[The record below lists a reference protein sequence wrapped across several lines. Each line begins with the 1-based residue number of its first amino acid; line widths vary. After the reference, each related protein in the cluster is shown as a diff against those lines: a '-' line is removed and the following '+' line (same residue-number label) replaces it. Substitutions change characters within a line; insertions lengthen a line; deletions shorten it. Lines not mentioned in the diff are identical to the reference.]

1 MSKRVTVRLPEEDA
15 RLLEEASRIL
25 GDSKSNT
32 MRAALRYLCLED
44 KPRVDHVY
52 YVADP
57 SLQAMQS
64 EFARQGNNLNQIA
77 RKLHAQG
84 APAET
89 LERIND
95 ALETLQRSHE
105 SIDEIMMLTAENMKA
120 VPR

>member
-15 RLLEEASRIL
+15 RLLEEASRVL

-44 KPRVDHVY
+44 KPRVDRVY

-89 LERIND
+89 IERINE
-95 ALETLQRSHE
+95 ALETLRRSHE
-105 SIDEIMMLTAENMKA
+105 SIDDVLVLTTENMKA
-120 VPR
+120 VPM

>member
-15 RLLEEASRIL
+15 RLLEEASRVL

-44 KPRVDHVY
+44 KPRVDRVY

-89 LERIND
+89 IERINE
-95 ALETLQRSHE
+95 ALETLKRSHE
-105 SIDEIMMLTAENMKA
+105 SIDELLVLTTENMKA
-120 VPR
+120 VPM

>member
-15 RLLEEASRIL
+15 RLLEEASRVL

-57 SLQAMQS
+57 SLQALQS

-89 LERIND
+89 IERIND
-95 ALETLQRSHE
+95 ALETLRRSHE
-105 SIDEIMMLTAENMKA
+105 SIDEVLFLTTENMKA
-120 VPR
+120 VPM

>member
-15 RLLEEASRIL
+15 RLLEEASRVL

-89 LERIND
+89 IERINE
-95 ALETLQRSHE
+95 ALETLRRSHE
-105 SIDEIMMLTAENMKA
+105 SIDEVLFLTTENMKA
-120 VPR
+120 VPM